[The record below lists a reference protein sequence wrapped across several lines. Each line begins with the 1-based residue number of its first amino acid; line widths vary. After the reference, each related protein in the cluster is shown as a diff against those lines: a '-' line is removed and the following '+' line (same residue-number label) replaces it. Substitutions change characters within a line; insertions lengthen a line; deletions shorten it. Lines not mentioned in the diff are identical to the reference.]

1 MYNEYNLKFQNK
13 FLNFHSKF
21 FESGVNKVSNKT
33 FVNELYEK
41 VHYEKTSKV
50 SFCHQTFV
58 GKNNLGSDVH

>member
-1 MYNEYNLKFQNK
+1 MNIISYLKINFKICFHK
-13 FLNFHSKF
+13 FSNN
-21 FESGVNKVSNKT
+21 GVNKVLNKT

-58 GKNNLGSDVH
+58 RKNNLGSAVH